1 MIICFST
8 VHGAFESMVVFNLSG
23 DVILTYMAF
32 EISTVIPAALKLKTV
47 SLNFTKSGQNL
58 QQTLPVKPT
67 PHS

>member
-1 MIICFST
+1 
-8 VHGAFESMVVFNLSG
+8 
-23 DVILTYMAF
+23 
-32 EISTVIPAALKLKTV
+32 VIPAALKLNTV